1 MTEARARPRGN
12 ARALGMDDRIGSLT
26 PGKQA
31 DVILTW
37 GDDLN
42 TCPVHD
48 PIQTLVFMATPYNVD
63 TVFVNGV
70 AKKRYGKLAY
80 PEAALRDTLGR
91 LTESGRRILDAAGV
105 FKAAAE

>member
-1 MTEARARPRGN
+1 MALEWATIGN

-31 DVILTW
+31 DVILTR

-48 PIQTLVFMATPYNVD
+48 PVQTLVFMATPFNVD
-63 TVFVNGV
+63 TVFVNGEV
-70 AKKRYGKLAY
+70 KKRDSKLVY
-80 PEAALRDTLGR
+80 PEAALRETLGK

-105 FKAAAE
+105 MKAA